1 MRTLLLITFSLLGFI
16 SMADKKKLPNFIYC
30 ITDDQGWGDV
40 GYNGHPILKT
50 PELDA
55 MAADGLRCDRFY
67 AAASVCSPTR
77 ATVVTGRNNWRVNI
91 SSPTAYGEA
100 SLPKEEI
107 TLGQY
112 LKPLGYTSAHF
123 GKWHIGEFD
132 KEIAKHHYMPPWE
145 AGFDVTFSTRNVIAT
160 YDPYQK
166 TSKGKSGDELLKANK
181 MLYYDNGVMIPME
194 KALNDPSLKGDD
206 SRIVMDRAETF
217 IRDMAKDDKPF
228 YIYLCFHAVHTPLV
242 TIPEYHKKFYS
253 DLDAKSANYF
263 SNISAID
270 GQMGRLRKLLRE
282 LNIAD
287 NTMLWYS
294 SDNGPNL
301 KKKDNIEY
309 GEAQDGKFNYTPI
322 GSTGA
327 YKGWKRYLWEGGVRV
342 CGLVEWPAMIKQG
355 IDHDYPVV
363 TTDFVPTALAA
374 VGISPNPNKPLDGE
388 NLLPYF
394 KGEVSKRQTPIGFH
408 SNGWDAWMTHRY
420 KIVKGGKPG
429 QGTEGEWELYD
440 MVNDP
445 LEENNIAKQN
455 PEIFQQL
462 YKDWETWS
470 ADAAKDCATTVAK
483 YPPIPG
489 LKHLT
494 KHGKSSDGNKDKK
507 AKGKNKKKNDSKD

>member
-1 MRTLLLITFSLLGFI
+1 
-16 SMADKKKLPNFIYC
+16 MADKKKLPNFIYC

-194 KALNDPSLKGDD
+194 KALKDPSLKGDD

-270 GQMGRLRKLLRE
+270 GQRDVCANFYANSILPTIPCCG
-282 LNIAD
+282 
-287 NTMLWYS
+287 
-294 SDNGPNL
+294 
-301 KKKDNIEY
+301 
-309 GEAQDGKFNYTPI
+309 TPVI
-322 GSTGA
+322 
-327 YKGWKRYLWEGGVRV
+327 
-342 CGLVEWPAMIKQG
+342 M
-355 IDHDYPVV
+355 
-363 TTDFVPTALAA
+363 ALT
-374 VGISPNPNKPLDGE
+374 
-388 NLLPYF
+388 
-394 KGEVSKRQTPIGFH
+394 SKRKTI
-408 SNGWDAWMTHRY
+408 
-420 KIVKGGKPG
+420 
-429 QGTEGEWELYD
+429 
-440 MVNDP
+440 
-445 LEENNIAKQN
+445 
-455 PEIFQQL
+455 
-462 YKDWETWS
+462 
-470 ADAAKDCATTVAK
+470 
-483 YPPIPG
+483 
-489 LKHLT
+489 
-494 KHGKSSDGNKDKK
+494 
-507 AKGKNKKKNDSKD
+507 